1 MKRIRYRRE
10 YDVTIIEEYTADVPE
25 HLIDDP
31 DDFDA
36 LDALDVHITSNFAPD
51 HEDRQGMVEDSLVTS
66 FTVLGDVADEKED

>member
-51 HEDRQGMVEDSLVTS
+51 HEDRHG
-66 FTVLGDVADEKED
+66 